1 MLGVCGDVEGKI
13 FIKLKVVLFPMN
25 RSFVEL
31 INNTN
36 PTSEFLS

>member
-36 PTSEFLS
+36 HTSQFLS